1 MRFGGWE
8 WYIEILG
15 VENGRLRFGNGTLRF
30 GCWEWYFEIWRVG
43 IVH

>member
-1 MRFGGWE
+1 MVGNGKLRFGGYE

-30 GCWEWYFEIWRVG
+30 GGWECYIEI
-43 IVH
+43 